1 MDARLKFTLLITAT
15 AFLGSTK
22 PILSQSPSNSRQLWS
37 ACQSGSADERV
48 AGCSAII
55 SAQGFGSQ
63 ARLADALD
71 ARCWAYHSKGL
82 YTAAQSDC
90 LLSIKLRP
98 KYSYAYNNLG
108 AAYLGSKNYG
118 EALAALDVAVDL
130 KPDYFWSRFNRG
142 KALAVLGRRDDALR
156 DLQVAL
162 TLSPQN
168 GDVRASIEEL
178 IDSLSLR

>member
-1 MDARLKFTLLITAT
+1 MDCRPKFTLFVAT
-15 AFLGSTK
+15 VFLFTPQPS
-22 PILSQSPSNSRQLWS
+22 LSQSSNDFRQLWS
-37 ACQSGSADERV
+37 ACQSGNADERV
-48 AGCSAII
+48 VGCSAII
-55 SAQGFGSQ
+55 SAQGSGSQ

-82 YTAAQSDC
+82 YAAAQSDC

-118 EALAALDVAVDL
+118 EALVALNVAIDL

-142 KALAVLGRRDDALR
+142 KALAALGRRVDALR